1 MTQTD
6 PMDVL
11 VAAFDSR
18 RTELPQLELRRAMG
32 KSWDAAIKTGLIGPA
47 LHPKQMAC
55 SFCSVPGH
63 LAPITYCETRSVSL
77 FDCLEA
83 GKIPVRPAAAEPV
96 AFNEDTFAREVARA
110 FDVREFKGYWDDEE
124 NSLFLGEGQ
133 TGETLFSVFLLRGL
147 SDESVLR
154 NILSRDAEGVGK
166 SRGIYLCQSIPPLPE
181 GQKSY
186 HQFANISS
194 LLELTIEGLKT
205 RPRSL
210 RRALSL
216 NSTLGVRTDQKDIVF
231 ELIEQFEFQHGKL
244 PSARKLSEYGE
255 SNGPV
260 GWAPLGKTQMNE
272 YLREY
277 RANQFD

>member
-1 MTQTD
+1 MTGTD

-11 VAAFDSR
+11 AAAFDNR
-18 RTELPQLELRRAMG
+18 RTALTQLELRRAMG
-32 KSWDAAIKTGLIGPA
+32 KSWDAAIQTGLIGPA
-47 LHPKQMAC
+47 LHPKHMAC
-55 SFCSVPGH
+55 NFCSVPGH
-63 LAPITYCETRSVSL
+63 LAPVTYCEARSVYVL
-77 FDCLEA
+77 DCLEA

-96 AFNEDTFAREVARA
+96 AFNGEAFAREVARA
-110 FDVREFKGYWDDEE
+110 FDVREFKGYWDDKE
-124 NSLFLGEGQ
+124 NSLFLGEGHS
-133 TGETLFSVFLLRGL
+133 GETLFSVFLLCGL
-147 SDESVLR
+147 SNENVLR
-154 NILSRDAEGVGK
+154 SILPRDAKGVGK
-166 SRGIYLCQSIPPLPE
+166 SRGVYLCQSIPPLPE

-194 LLELTIEGLKT
+194 LLELTFEGVKT

-216 NSTLGVRTDQKDIVF
+216 NSTLGARTDQKEIVF
-231 ELIEQFEFQHGKL
+231 ELIEQFEFQHGNL
-244 PSARKLSEYGE
+244 PSARRLSEYGE

-277 RANQFD
+277 RAKLFD